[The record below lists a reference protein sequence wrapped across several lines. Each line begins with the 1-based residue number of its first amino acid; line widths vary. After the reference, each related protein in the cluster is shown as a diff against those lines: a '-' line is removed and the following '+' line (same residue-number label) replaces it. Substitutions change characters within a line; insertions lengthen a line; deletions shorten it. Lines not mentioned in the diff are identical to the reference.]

1 MAGFDE
7 GHFSSVVVI
16 MLDPKDN
23 ALRTAIENGEGS
35 LIVSGFPDVLAL
47 EIF

>member
-1 MAGFDE
+1 MAGFYDY
-7 GHFSSVVVI
+7 FNPVAVTT
-16 MLDPKDN
+16 LDPNDN

-35 LIVSGFPDVLAL
+35 LIVSGFPDILAL